1 MVAALVLHAVWVVPF
16 VAVSLVLVDVA
27 LEVGFAV
34 CRVVHDG
41 QVDVGLRLV
50 HLILGVVP

>member
-1 MVAALVLHAVWVVPF
+1 MAVLVFHAVWEVSF
-16 VAVSLVLVDVA
+16 VAVSLVLVYVA

-34 CRVVHDG
+34 GRVVHDG

-50 HLILGVVP
+50 PFVLGVVP

>member
-1 MVAALVLHAVWVVPF
+1 MALLVFHAVWEVPF

-27 LEVGFAV
+27 LEVGVAV
-34 CRVVHDG
+34 SRVVHDG

-50 HLILGVVP
+50 HFILRVVP